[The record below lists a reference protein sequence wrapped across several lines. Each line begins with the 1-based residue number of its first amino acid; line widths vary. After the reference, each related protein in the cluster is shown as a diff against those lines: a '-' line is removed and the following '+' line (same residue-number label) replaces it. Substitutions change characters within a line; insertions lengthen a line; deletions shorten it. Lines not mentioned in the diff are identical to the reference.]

1 MKSPYRN
8 PWNRNPYANA
18 KADSAKAEAA
28 RRRQSLM
35 MNVAI
40 WGAVPATVIM
50 IATALISH

>member
-8 PWNRNPYANA
+8 PWTRNPYANA